1 MMRACCVPPGGDR
14 IVNAVLSQ
22 FRRLVPEMVDTARTR
37 FEILEAVSLMAP
49 VGRRALASHL
59 DLPERAVRGEADK
72 LKDLGL
78 ILFAPDGMHL
88 TDEGTE
94 VLGEIRAGLDLLFA
108 EPLAERIRSDTGI
121 SSVMVVSG
129 DSVADE
135 VSRRALYRK
144 TMQYLS
150 ILLRDGMT
158 LAIMGGSTMA
168 GVASQAQ
175 VGGRGLPNLMVVP
188 ARGGLGEEMEI
199 QANTIAARLARGL
212 GARHKLLHWPDD
224 MPADSLP
231 VMADGRFGEWLDS
244 VRHADVLL
252 YSVGRSEEMAKRR
265 NLPADVLARIR
276 AHGAVA
282 EALGY
287 YFDRKG
293 AVVYAAS
300 GLGLELESLLAIKK
314 RILVAGG
321 AAKAEAVL
329 AVARG
334 CKPTAMILDETV
346 AFGVCGLLDSRQ

>member
-1 MMRACCVPPGGDR
+1 M
-14 IVNAVLSQ
+14 NTVLSQ

-37 FEILEAVSLMAP
+37 FEILEAVALMEP

-59 DLPERAVRGEADK
+59 DLPERAVRGEADR

-88 TDEGTE
+88 TGEGRE
-94 VLGEIRAGLDLLFA
+94 VLDQIRTGLDQLFA
-108 EPLAERIRSDTGI
+108 EPLAERIRNDTGI
-121 SSVMVVSG
+121 TSVMVVSG
-129 DSVADE
+129 DSVTDE

-144 TMQYLS
+144 TMQYLA
-150 ILLRDGMT
+150 ILLKDGMT
-158 LAIMGGSTMA
+158 LAVMGGSTMA

-175 VGGRGLPNLMVVP
+175 LVGRGLPSLMVVP

-224 MPADSLP
+224 MPSDARP
-231 VMADGRFGEWLDS
+231 VMADGRFNEWLDS

-252 YSVGRSEEMAKRR
+252 YSVGRSDEMARRR
-265 NLPADVLARIR
+265 NLPQDVLARIR
-276 AHGAVA
+276 ARGAVA

-293 AVVYAAS
+293 SMVYAAS
-300 GLGLELESLLAIKK
+300 GLGLELESLLSIKK
-314 RILVAGG
+314 RVLVAGG
-321 AAKAEAVL
+321 SIKAEAVL

-334 CKPTAMILDETV
+334 CKPSSMILDEAV
-346 AFGVCGLLDSRQ
+346 ASGVCVLLDSKQ

>member
-1 MMRACCVPPGGDR
+1 M
-14 IVNAVLSQ
+14 NTVLSQ

-37 FEILEAVSLMAP
+37 FEILEAVALMAP

-88 TDEGTE
+88 TDEGKD
-94 VLGEIRAGLDLLFA
+94 VLGELRVGLDLLFA
-108 EPLAERIRSDTGI
+108 EPLAERIRNEVGI
-121 SSVMVVSG
+121 ASVMVVSG
-129 DSVADE
+129 DAETDE

-150 ILLRDGMT
+150 IILRDGMT
-158 LAIMGGSTMA
+158 LAVMGGSTMA

-175 VGGRGLPNLMVVP
+175 ISGKGLPSLMVVP

-224 MPADSLP
+224 MPYDALP
-231 VMADGRFGEWLDS
+231 VRTDGRLGEWLDS
-244 VRHADVLL
+244 VRHAELLL
-252 YSVGRSEEMAKRR
+252 YSVGRSDEMARRR
-265 NLPADVLARIR
+265 NLGQDVLARLR
-276 AHGAVA
+276 AKGAVA

-287 YFDRKG
+287 YFDRRG
-293 AVVYAAS
+293 NMVYTAT
-300 GLGLELESLLAIKK
+300 GLGLDLESLLGIRK
-314 RILVAGG
+314 RVLVAGG
-321 AAKAEAVL
+321 ANKAEAVL

-334 CKPTAMILDETV
+334 CKPTAMILDE
-346 AFGVCGLLDSRQ
+346 AAASGVCVLLDSKQ

>member
-1 MMRACCVPPGGDR
+1 MSRREVV
-14 IVNAVLSQ
+14 IVNTVLSQ

-88 TDEGTE
+88 TDEGAE
-94 VLGEIRAGLDLLFA
+94 VLEEIRSGLDLLFA
-108 EPLAERIRSDTGI
+108 GPLAERIRNEADI
-121 SSVMVVSG
+121 AHVMVVPG
-129 DSVADE
+129 DSAKDE

-150 ILLRDGMT
+150 VLLKDGMT
-158 LAIMGGSTMA
+158 LAVMGGSTMA

-175 VGGRGLPNLMVVP
+175 LTGKGLPNLMVVP

-224 MPADSLP
+224 MLPTDRMP
-231 VMADGRFGEWLDS
+231 VMADGRLGEWLDS
-244 VRHADVLL
+244 VRHSDVLL
-252 YSVGRSEEMAKRR
+252 YGVGRSDEMARRR
-265 NLPADVLARIR
+265 NLPQDVMARIR
-276 AHGAVA
+276 ARGAVA

-293 AVVYAAS
+293 AMVYAAS
-300 GLGLELESLLAIKK
+300 GLGLELESLLGINK
-314 RILVAGG
+314 RVLVAGG
-321 AAKAEAVL
+321 AVKAEAVL

-334 CKPTAMILDETV
+334 CKPSAMILDEPV
-346 AFGVCGLLDSRQ
+346 AAGVCVLLDSKQ